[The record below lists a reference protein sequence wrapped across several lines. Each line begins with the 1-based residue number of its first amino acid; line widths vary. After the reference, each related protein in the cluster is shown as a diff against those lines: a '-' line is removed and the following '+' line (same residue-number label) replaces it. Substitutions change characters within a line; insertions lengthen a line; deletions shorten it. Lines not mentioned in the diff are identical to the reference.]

1 MKLREPDASFFLRFA
16 GRPLK
21 VEVPDADAD
30 YWLTAQPSRH
40 QTVDAATKAT
50 DRLPVVKPI
59 TGWRRLLIKW
69 RLWNQ
74 YCAECRAAAV

>member
-1 MKLREPDASFFLRFA
+1 MKPQTLIIPLSRPKPKKPEIPDAH
-16 GRPLK
+16 
-21 VEVPDADAD
+21 VD
-30 YWLTAQPSRH
+30 YLTINCERRNRRLTLEQ
-40 QTVDAATKAT
+40 ATNVTEMIA
-50 DRLPVVKPI
+50 VVKPI

>member
-1 MKLREPDASFFLRFA
+1 MKPQTLIIPLSRPKYKKAYIPDA
-16 GRPLK
+16 
-21 VEVPDADAD
+21 EAD
-30 YWLTAQPSRH
+30 YWLTKIRY
-40 QTVDAATKAT
+40 QTDAESTNKT
-50 DRLPVVKPI
+50 EMIVVVPPI

>member
-1 MKLREPDASFFLRFA
+1 MKLRELDDSFSLSFA
-16 GRPLK
+16 GRTLK
-21 VEVPDADAD
+21 PEIPDAMAD
-30 YWLTAQPSRH
+30 YWLTALPKY

-50 DRLPVVKPI
+50 DRLTAVKPI
-59 TGWRRLLIKW
+59 TGWRRLLIKR